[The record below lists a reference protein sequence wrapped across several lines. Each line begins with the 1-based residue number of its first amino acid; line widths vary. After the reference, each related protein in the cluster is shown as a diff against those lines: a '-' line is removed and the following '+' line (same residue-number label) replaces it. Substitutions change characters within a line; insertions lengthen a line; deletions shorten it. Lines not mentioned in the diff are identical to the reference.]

1 MENNRIVPFN
11 MDEQGLLKVLDRLI
25 DRIGGCGPS
34 GCDEHPGC
42 GHSECAECDLLF
54 GMSEDTYALIHEAFG
69 NSPWTPDLIAA
80 VLMDDAEMR
89 RRNMCFLMGSRN
101 VIRKYG
107 MVVWL
112 YEMVNDA
119 SAAMMTGRPSD
130 RMPIL
135 LGLFD
140 TREVFRKSDGKGRK
154 YAGGKKKRHE
164 CLEGYLRGVYRFAA
178 SCLLQWGS
186 DEPRAADTALM
197 LLAYGGLGMC
207 ALREDANVTD
217 FGCDPDRGYR
227 NVCDQLRDLKVSSD
241 FDYACNANFG
251 DGQFAEY
258 PECMDARYLY
268 DARKLVESYRA
279 LWERETRSAAR
290 MLDEIERS
298 GAHEVED
305 IWEDPVYLYDLAISL
320 LGPNGACLLDDGFR
334 LRDAELF
341 EKGVHEVEKM
351 AGNVERVGLLTTLA
365 GYIFFC
371 EPENRMDVLTM
382 SRTEKRRML
391 DYSERLGEAAAL
403 IALYRL
409 PRDARSLRSIR
420 ALLNRDR
427 GAYVDEMGTLMGLAD
442 WSDGGMEESV
452 PIPS

>member
-1 MENNRIVPFN
+1 MGNNRIVPFN
-11 MDEQGLLKVLDRLI
+11 MDERGLLKVLDRLI
-25 DRIGGCGPS
+25 DRLDGCGSS
-34 GCDEHPGC
+34 GCCEYADGIHP
-42 GHSECAECDLLF
+42 ECVECDLLF
-54 GMSEDTYALIHEAFG
+54 GMSGDTYALIHEAFG

-80 VLMDDAEMR
+80 AVMGDAEMKL
-89 RRNMCFLMGSRN
+89 RNMRFLMGCRN

-119 SAAMMTGRPSD
+119 SAAMMTGMPSD

-140 TREVFRKSDGKGRK
+140 TREVFRKGDGKGRRRT
-154 YAGGKKKRHE
+154 GGKRKRRE

-178 SCLLQWGS
+178 SCLLQWGA
-186 DEPRAADTALM
+186 DEPRAADAALM
-197 LLAYGGLGMC
+197 LLAYGGLGQCM
-207 ALREDANVTD
+207 LREDANVTD

-241 FDYACNANFG
+241 FDYACNADFK
-251 DGQFAEY
+251 DGRFTEY
-258 PECMDARYLY
+258 PECLDARYLY
-268 DARKLVESYRA
+268 DARRLVGAYRA
-279 LWERETRSAAR
+279 LWDRETRPAAL

-298 GAHEVED
+298 GAREVGD
-305 IWEDPVYLYDLAISL
+305 IWEDPVYLYDLAISV

-341 EKGVHEVEKM
+341 EKGVREVEKM
-351 AGNVERVGLLTTLA
+351 VGNVERMGLLMTLA

-371 EPENRMDVLTM
+371 EPENGIDTLTM

-391 DYSERLGEAAAL
+391 DHAERLGEAAAL

-427 GAYVDEMGTLMGLAD
+427 GAYVDEMGALMGLAD
-442 WSDGGMEESV
+442 RSDGGMEESV
-452 PIPS
+452 PMPS